1 MKGETFMEEKTYK
14 TMNGA
19 GAMNI
24 VLGIVTMVVGVTAGV
39 LLLICGAKLLAGKTK
54 ILF

>member
-1 MKGETFMEEKTYK
+1 MEEKTYK

-19 GAMNI
+19 GAIN
-24 VLGIVTMVVGVTAGV
+24 LFFCIVTMVVGVTAGI
-39 LLLICGAKLLAGKTK
+39 LLIVCGAKLLAGKTK